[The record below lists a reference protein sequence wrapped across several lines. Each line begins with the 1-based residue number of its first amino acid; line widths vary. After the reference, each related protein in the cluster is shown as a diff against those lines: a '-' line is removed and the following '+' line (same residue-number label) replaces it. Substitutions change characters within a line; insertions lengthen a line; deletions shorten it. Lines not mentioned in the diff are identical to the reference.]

1 MITSSENCT
10 FYLWISWLL
19 THTKLRHAV
28 TRSAASEHDT
38 AAFRELMNRETKGT
52 ESQSRMNGGRSGG
65 LKTEWGKA
73 ENWGAFISWSKLLF
87 VISIG
92 SKLLFVFSIGWLMN
106 VMFVSSLCILTLGL
120 GSRFYNDSY
129 SVKEEPKWSS
139 KLNFI
144 WAPLWRLNWGHTL
157 WRGVWSQSRTQSGV
171 CCD

>member
-1 MITSSENCT
+1 MRSRYANKRRTRGVKRRRRRRTDKGGQASATLGLRFRMVSLTLSFSS
-10 FYLWISWLL
+10 
-19 THTKLRHAV
+19 V
-28 TRSAASEHDT
+28 TP
-38 AAFRELMNRETKGT
+38 RERAI
-52 ESQSRMNGGRSGG
+52 GGRC
-65 LKTEWGKA
+65 LFDVHKVFR
-73 ENWGAFISWSKLLF
+73 GAFISW
-87 VISIG
+87 

-120 GSRFYNDSY
+120 CSRFYNDFY

-171 CCD
+171 CCDWWMRLWMIIYV